1 MLSLAALAS
10 LPLAAVLSAA
20 PLAAP
25 PAVQADGV
33 GSLVSVSVRVDGGE
47 VAIYRAVDGSDRWY
61 LAAAEGSDYAVT
73 LTNRTPERLGV
84 VLSVD
89 G

>member
-33 GSLVSVSVRVDGGE
+33 GSLVSVSVRVDGGD
-47 VAIYRAVDGSDRWY
+47 VA
-61 LAAAEGSDYAVT
+61 
-73 LTNRTPERLGV
+73 RTAGISPPLRDPITRLHSRIARRSGWA
-84 VLSVD
+84 SF
-89 G
+89 